1 MINPSAD
8 HRSVYRA
15 GAEAPTFTVGNV
27 TFGALSGSETVVE
40 ARTCDIAT
48 DEGSAP
54 PAH

>member
-40 ARTCDIAT
+40 ARTCDIANG
-48 DEGSAP
+48 GSAP